1 MNTIFIPVY
10 PKPSG
15 ANVTRLDVD
24 FNEFDPHNG
33 IKFSVVLKNP
43 QDLSLDR
50 TYTCMYGDDWQD
62 WPSEQTAQADY
73 NYVKKVVLD
82 NLGYTEAIAPFI
94 TTQPVDQ
101 KVLSGGPAEFS
112 VVASGDSPLNYQWIK
127 NGADI
132 EAANSS
138 VYSVANAGTGDLGSY
153 SVKISNPVGSVASS
167 YTSLSLFQAPVITSQ
182 PQGLNL
188 NISGLGY
195 LSVGV
200 MGDQP
205 LAFQWSKDNEIIIGA
220 SGSPLQIMDAKIS
233 DSGSYF
239 VTISNAAGS
248 VQSDLAI
255 VTVTEPTPPPDPLPT
270 PTPDVIT
277 EMIPNPIPTSD
288 NA

>member
-101 KVLSGGPAEFS
+101 KVLNGGPAEFS

-127 NGADI
+127 NGTAI
-132 EAANSS
+132 QGATSP
-138 VYSVANAGTGDLGSY
+138 VYSINSVGTGDLGSY
-153 SVKISNPVGSVASS
+153 YASINNPAGSTVTSNV
-167 YTSLSLFQAPVITSQ
+167 SLTLFQSPVITSQ

-188 NISGLGY
+188 NISGFGY
-195 LSVGV
+195 LNVGV
-200 MGDQP
+200 AGDQP

-220 SGSPLQIMDAKIS
+220 SGNSLQIMDAKIS
-233 DSGSYF
+233 DSGNYF
-239 VTISNAAGS
+239 VTISNVAGS

-255 VTVTEPTPPPDPLPT
+255 VIVTEPTPPLPPEPM
-270 PTPDVIT
+270 PTGNMP
-277 EMIPNPIPTSD
+277 
-288 NA
+288 

>member
-101 KVLSGGPAEFS
+101 KVIDGQPAQFS

-138 VYSVANAGTGDLGSY
+138 VYSVAKAGTGDLGSY
-153 SVKISNPVGSVASS
+153 GVKISNPAGSAASS
-167 YTSLSLFQAPVITSQ
+167 YASLSLFQAPVITSQ

-188 NISGLGY
+188 NISGFGY
-195 LSVGV
+195 LNVGV
-200 MGDQP
+200 AGDQP
-205 LAFQWSKDNEIIIGA
+205 LALQWSKDNEIIIGA
-220 SGSPLQIMDAKIS
+220 SGNSLQIMDAKIS

-270 PTPDVIT
+270 PIPDVIPHV
-277 EMIPNPIPTSD
+277 IPNPIPTSD

>member
-101 KVLSGGPAEFS
+101 KVIDGQPAQFS

-138 VYSVANAGTGDLGSY
+138 VYSVAKAGTGDLGSY
-153 SVKISNPVGSVASS
+153 SVKISNPAGSLASS
-167 YTSLSLFQAPVITSQ
+167 YASLSLSS
-182 PQGLNL
+182 LR
-188 NISGLGY
+188 
-195 LSVGV
+195 
-200 MGDQP
+200 
-205 LAFQWSKDNEIIIGA
+205 
-220 SGSPLQIMDAKIS
+220 
-233 DSGSYF
+233 
-239 VTISNAAGS
+239 
-248 VQSDLAI
+248 
-255 VTVTEPTPPPDPLPT
+255 
-270 PTPDVIT
+270 
-277 EMIPNPIPTSD
+277 
-288 NA
+288 

>member
-62 WPSEQTAQADY
+62 WPSEQTAEADY

-101 KVLSGGPAEFS
+101 KVIDGQPAEFS

-127 NGADI
+127 NGVNI

-138 VYSVANAGTGDLGSY
+138 VYSVAKAGTGDLGSY
-153 SVKISNPVGSVASS
+153 GVKISNPAGSVASS
-167 YTSLSLFQAPVITSQ
+167 YASLSLFQAPVITSQ

-205 LAFQWSKDNEIIIGA
+205 LALQWSKDNEIIIGA
-220 SGSPLQIMDAKIS
+220 SGNSLQITDAKIS

-239 VTISNAAGS
+239 VTISNVAGS

-255 VTVTEPTPPPDPLPT
+255 VTVTEPTPPLPPEPM
-270 PTPDVIT
+270 PTGNMP
-277 EMIPNPIPTSD
+277 
-288 NA
+288 

>member
-24 FNEFDPHNG
+24 FNEFDPHDG

-94 TTQPVDQ
+94 TTQPVSQ
-101 KVLSGGPAEFS
+101 KVIDGQPAEFS

-127 NGADI
+127 NGTAI
-132 EAANSS
+132 QGATSP
-138 VYSVANAGTGDLGSY
+138 VYSINSVGTGDLGSY
-153 SVKISNPVGSVASS
+153 YASINNPAGSTVTSNV
-167 YTSLSLFQAPVITSQ
+167 SLNLFQSPVITSQ

-188 NISGLGY
+188 NISGFGY
-195 LSVGV
+195 LNVGV
-200 MGDQP
+200 AGDQP

-239 VTISNAAGS
+239 VTISNVAGS

-255 VTVTEPTPPPDPLPT
+255 VTVTEPTPPLPPEPM
-270 PTPDVIT
+270 PTGNMP
-277 EMIPNPIPTSD
+277 
-288 NA
+288 